1 MSNAYSGHATCNGCG
16 YALQGLNID
25 GACPECARPVL
36 ASLRGDS
43 LQCASPDYLQTLRR
57 GITTFIAF
65 GTASMVVI
73 FATEVV
79 TTVIGRLGPGTHRV
93 GMLIGLVLSWI
104 AMHGFIRFTAA
115 DPGLAA
121 SEQPGSARRHARFG
135 AALMIGGEAMRLLS
149 TLLPNA
155 PTSWS
160 LPTDWSGV
168 TLPWL
173 ALSLSGLTTWAGF
186 ALFFFRGLAYAEWL
200 FNRARDFG
208 GVRTC
213 RRYMI
218 LLPLIAISGTCLLG
232 LGPLV
237 AKMMHWLLLWKLRNR
252 IADALTVQQYERKI
266 AASIAAQASSP
277 VQGRGERLA
286 S

>member
-16 YALQGLNID
+16 YALQGLDID

-36 ASLRGDS
+36 ASLRGDA
-43 LQCASPDYLQTLRR
+43 LQYASPDYLQTLRR

-65 GTASMVVI
+65 GVASMVVI

-93 GMLIGLVLSWI
+93 GILIGLVLSWI
-104 AMHGFIRFTAA
+104 AMHGFIRFTIA

-121 SEQPGSARRHARFG
+121 SEQPGAARRHARFG
-135 AALMIGGEAMRLLS
+135 AALMIGGEAMYLVA

-155 PTSWS
+155 PTSWA

-173 ALSLSGLTTWAGF
+173 AFTLSGLTIWGGF
-186 ALFFFRGLAYAEWL
+186 ALFFFRGIAYAEWL

-208 GVRTC
+208 GVRAC

-218 LLPLIAISGTCLLG
+218 LLPLIAVFGTWLFG

-237 AKMMHWLLLWKLRNR
+237 AKMLHWLLLWKLRNR
-252 IADALTVQQYERKI
+252 IADALVVQQYERKI
-266 AASIAAQASSP
+266 AAAIAAQASNKA
-277 VQGRGERLA
+277 QGRAERLA